1 MIEEANLRLLR
12 GWWVLGA
19 LLVIAAE
26 VAVCLLLFI
35 PQSRAWAES
44 KQMAGAI
51 TSQLEKAE
59 RIPVILQD
67 VESQQGEISEALT
80 AVGLSRGVSVE
91 RVVMEAV
98 GGALDA
104 DTVELLLL
112 APQVAPAGDTAVS
125 PAERWQLRCRGEF
138 PDLVRFLSKVQHSSG
153 FLDADGF
160 KAEVIEEIGVEHPAR
175 GVTLE
180 VVLAVCSE
188 ESLAWAAEARKA
200 EAERKAKEAAAEDE
214 QAR

>member
-1 MIEEANLRLLR
+1 MVEEADLRWLR
-12 GWWVLGA
+12 GRWVLGA
-19 LLVIAAE
+19 LLVVAAE
-26 VAVCLLLFI
+26 VAVCLFLFI
-35 PQSRAWAES
+35 PQSRAWVES
-44 KQMAGAI
+44 KQMASAI

-59 RIPVILQD
+59 RIPVILED
-67 VESQQGEISEALT
+67 VESQQGEIRDALT
-80 AVGLSRGVSVE
+80 VVGLSRGDSVE
-91 RVVMEAV
+91 RAVMEAV

-104 DTVELLLL
+104 DRVELLLL
-112 APQVAPAGDTAVS
+112 APQVAPPDDTAVS

-138 PDLVRFLSKVQHSSG
+138 PDLVRFLTEVQQSSG

-160 KAEVIEEIGVEHPAR
+160 KAEVIEETGVEHPAR

-188 ESLAWAAEARKA
+188 ESLARAAEARKA

-214 QAR
+214 QAQ